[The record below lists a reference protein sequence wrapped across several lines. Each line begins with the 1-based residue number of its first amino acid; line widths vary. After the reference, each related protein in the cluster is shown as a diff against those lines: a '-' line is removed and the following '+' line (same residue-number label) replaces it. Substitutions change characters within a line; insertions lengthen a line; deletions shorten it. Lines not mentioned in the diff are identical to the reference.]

1 MQLKNLFTK
10 THYESKNGLFVLDLE
25 RIEGKPTLAKIV
37 VTFIDGD
44 ARPLIYDA
52 AIRRPANTPTW
63 KQLKDLEGLAEG
75 LQKLLNDAGLAV
87 PECHD
92 CNYTMRIQGSD
103 KGRQAFGCPVDGG
116 YMAEGCKKA
125 LCPYFN
131 EIPPARRKQEE
142 AERADE
148 IRAEKEY
155 EEMQRLEELE
165 RKERERLRKKYG
177 RDDDEKENR

>member
-1 MQLKNLFTK
+1 MQIKNLFKK
-10 THYESKNGLFVLDLE
+10 THYESPRGLFALDVE
-25 RIEGKPTLAKIV
+25 QIEGKPNLSRVDVKI
-37 VTFIDGD
+37 IDGTSY
-44 ARPLIYDA
+44 PLIYDA

-63 KQLKDLEGLAEG
+63 KQLKDLEGLPEG
-75 LQKLLNDAGLAV
+75 LQELLNGAGLAV

-92 CNYTMRIQGSD
+92 CNYTTRIQGSD
-103 KGRQAFGCPVDGG
+103 KGRQAFGCPVDGS

-131 EIPPARRKQEE
+131 EIPAARRKQEE

-165 RKERERLRKKYG
+165 RKERERLRRKYG
-177 RDDDEKENR
+177 RDDNQKEEY